1 MPGFFIRR
9 FGLCAELPVDIM
21 NKSFVRLR
29 TKGNLIKVYSVSNI
43 GRPKPRIK
51 NIFTIQQAD
60 SLMKPSSASLIKK
73 SPGFG
78 LGLRPVHYP
87 DFLKKQQPVEWLE
100 IISENYMVQGGLPLD
115 HLNKIMAKYPLAM
128 HGVSLSIGSTDGLD
142 MAYLKELKTL
152 AQHVQ
157 PLWISDHLCWTGVQG
172 RNTHDLLPLP
182 YSEEALKLVVQHVS
196 QVQEMLGQRI
206 LLENVSS
213 YLNYKSSDMS
223 EWAFLREVSTQ
234 ADCLLLLDVNNIYV
248 SSINHGFSAKEF
260 LNHLPVERV
269 QQIHLAGHSDH
280 DEYIVDT
287 HDQPVAEPVWDL
299 YRYTCEHF
307 GEVATMIERDD
318 NIPELDVLLT
328 ELERARN
335 IAAETLEVNKVAA

>member
-1 MPGFFIRR
+1 
-9 FGLCAELPVDIM
+9 
-21 NKSFVRLR
+21 
-29 TKGNLIKVYSVSNI
+29 
-43 GRPKPRIK
+43 
-51 NIFTIQQAD
+51 
-60 SLMKPSSASLIKK
+60 MKPSPLPLTKP

-87 DFLKKQQPVEWLE
+87 DFLKKTQPVDWLE

-142 MAYLKELKTL
+142 MAYLKELKAL
-152 AQHVQ
+152 ADHVQ

-196 QVQEMLGQRI
+196 QVQDMLGQRI

-213 YLNYKSSDMS
+213 YLNYQSSEMT
-223 EWAFLREVSTQ
+223 EWAFLREVSER

-248 SSINHGFSAKEF
+248 SSINHGFSAVEF

-280 DEYIVDT
+280 GDYIVDT
-287 HDQPVAEPVWDL
+287 HDHPVTDSVWEL
-299 YRYTCEHF
+299 YRYTCERF

-318 NIPELDVLLT
+318 NIPELGVLLD
-328 ELERARN
+328 ELDQARS
-335 IAAETLEVNKVAA
+335 IAARTLIKQKVAA